1 MSIFEC
7 VQSVG
12 GACLLPERG
21 TGDGALERVSKFI
34 PAKCAAHL
42 TESNFQLLF
51 TRLCSARCFR
61 AHFARKSRV
70 ARRETAFFAVSVHR
84 EACYC
89 SQHAAFGRWVNSNN
103 FQPRSSYF
111 LFFFRCIS
119 QITPRPK
126 QRIQTTTETAIK
138 GQKLE
143 RYEPSPVSLIRR
155 FRPSAAPLLS
165 PAPAKAAVSVRPAAH
180 VSNR

>member
-70 ARRETAFFAVSVHR
+70 LRRETALFAVSVHR

-89 SQHAAFGRWVNSNN
+89 SQHAAFWRDVNNN
-103 FQPRSSYF
+103 VLKHYD
-111 LFFFRCIS
+111 
-119 QITPRPK
+119 
-126 QRIQTTTETAIK
+126 A
-138 GQKLE
+138 
-143 RYEPSPVSLIRR
+143 
-155 FRPSAAPLLS
+155 
-165 PAPAKAAVSVRPAAH
+165 
-180 VSNR
+180 